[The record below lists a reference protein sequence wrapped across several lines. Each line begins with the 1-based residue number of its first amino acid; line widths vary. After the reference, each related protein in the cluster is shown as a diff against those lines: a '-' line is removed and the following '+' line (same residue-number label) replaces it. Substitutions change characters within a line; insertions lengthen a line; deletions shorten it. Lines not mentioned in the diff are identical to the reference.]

1 MRHLPRALGVTGAL
15 LVVLGV
21 VITATA
27 PAQGFGWFAY
37 APLSEDVY
45 TSPALPLVLSGR
57 HLLGLAAAV
66 TGLVLTALAVGLRLG
81 RHRTR

>member
-1 MRHLPRALGVTGAL
+1 MRHLPRVLGVTGAL

-27 PAQGFGWFAY
+27 PAQSFGWFAY
-37 APLSEDVY
+37 APLSNDVY
-45 TSPALPLVLSGR
+45 TSPALPLVLSGH

-66 TGLVLTALAVGLRLG
+66 TGFVLTALAVGLRLG
-81 RHRTR
+81 RHHTR